1 MKILMPG
8 LLITL
13 ALVAC
18 DRREVQPIE
27 ASDATTDTV
36 VTEPEPA
43 PAPISGEAISGE
55 QVPPPST
62 SACAG
67 LTGEAEAD
75 CLERESMEGE
85 SPPIEDPNEE
95 STPP

>member
-1 MKILMPG
+1 MKIVMPC

-27 ASDATTDTV
+27 ASDTTDTV
-36 VTEPEPA
+36 MAEPA
-43 PAPISGEAISGE
+43 PAPPTTSGEAISGE
-55 QVPPPST
+55 QMLPPST

-67 LTGEAEAD
+67 LTDEAEAD
-75 CLERESMEGE
+75 CLERERMESE
-85 SPPIEDPNEE
+85 SQRLEDPKDE